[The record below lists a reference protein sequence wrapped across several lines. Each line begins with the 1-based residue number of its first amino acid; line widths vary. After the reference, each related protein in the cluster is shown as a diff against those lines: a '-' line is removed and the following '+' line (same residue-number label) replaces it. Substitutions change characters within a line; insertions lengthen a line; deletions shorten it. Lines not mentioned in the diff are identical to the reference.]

1 MPKIVDIDKK
11 REEIAKKSI
20 DLVLQKGFCNLTVS
34 QVASKAKIAKGSI
47 YNYFNSKEDIIYE
60 IIKVEY
66 SEYDKEVEK
75 SIKKAKTTKDKVL
88 ALFQLCIS
96 NKQKDIKRRQLYKEF
111 VSICLNQAECSMID
125 FKKSIRYRYI
135 DWLKNIL
142 NEGVKKNEFRTD
154 IVKFADGL
162 FVMAEG
168 VILLADYDATI
179 LINCINEI
187 FNIMKIN
194 EEE

>member
-111 VSICLNQAECSMID
+111 VSICLNQTKCSMID

>member
-75 SIKKAKTTKDKVL
+75 NIKKAKTTKDKVL

-142 NEGVKKNEFRTD
+142 DEGVKKNEFRTD

>member
-1 MPKIVDIDKK
+1 MPKIVNIAKK

-47 YNYFNSKEDIIYE
+47 YNYFKSKEDIIYE

-66 SEYDKEVEK
+66 SEYDKEVEEN
-75 SIKKAKTTKDKVL
+75 IKKAKSTKDKVL

-96 NKQKDIKRRQLYKEF
+96 DKEVDKRRRQLYKEF
-111 VSICLNQAECSMID
+111 VSICLNQPECNMIA
-125 FKKSIRYRYI
+125 FKKSIRYKYI
-135 DWLKNIL
+135 DWLKDIL
-142 NEGVKKNEFRTD
+142 KEGVAKNEFKAD

-168 VILLADYDATI
+168 IILLADYDATI
-179 LINCINEI
+179 LIKCVNEI
-187 FNIMKIN
+187 FHIMKTN